1 MSVGVR
7 GAGCV
12 ATGSV
17 ARTLVEFRWV
27 RELNEG
33 VQRIYDEMASF
44 FSVQLTLENSITS
57 RVLRQHDAMV
67 GDMGQEVY
75 GSLNEYEL
83 AAIQYVYG
91 RGRIT
96 VKELS
101 DHLQRSA
108 KISRSVLKAL
118 VNKGLLVW
126 RGSHSN
132 DPSQHYT
139 LRKS

>member
-1 MSVGVR
+1 MR

-17 ARTLVEFRWV
+17 ARTLVEFGWV

-44 FSVQLTLENSITS
+44 FLNDPVFSEPNDASVQLTLENSITS

-83 AAIQYVYG
+83 AAIQVPSKIVRYRHPIRLRQG
-91 RGRIT
+91 ANNRKGAFR
-96 VKELS
+96 S
-101 DHLQRSA
+101 PAAQRQDIQIGA
-108 KISRSVLKAL
+108 
-118 VNKGLLVW
+118 
-126 RGSHSN
+126 
-132 DPSQHYT
+132 
-139 LRKS
+139 

>member
-17 ARTLVEFRWV
+17 ARALVEFGWV

-44 FSVQLTLENSITS
+44 FLNDPVFSEPNDASVQLTLENSITS

-91 RGRIT
+91 KGRIT

-108 KISRSVLKAL
+108 KISRSVL
-118 VNKGLLVW
+118 V
-126 RGSHSN
+126 
-132 DPSQHYT
+132 PSRI
-139 LRKS
+139 LRTFPTAS

>member
-1 MSVGVR
+1 MR

-17 ARTLVEFRWV
+17 ARTLVEFGWV

-44 FSVQLTLENSITS
+44 FLNDPVFSEPNDASVQLTLENSITS

-91 RGRIT
+91 KGRIT
-96 VKELS
+96 VKVP
-101 DHLQRSA
+101 
-108 KISRSVLKAL
+108 SRI
-118 VNKGLLVW
+118 
-126 RGSHSN
+126 
-132 DPSQHYT
+132 
-139 LRKS
+139 LRTFPTAS

>member
-1 MSVGVR
+1 
-7 GAGCV
+7 
-12 ATGSV
+12 
-17 ARTLVEFRWV
+17 
-27 RELNEG
+27 
-33 VQRIYDEMASF
+33 
-44 FSVQLTLENSITS
+44 
-57 RVLRQHDAMV
+57 MV

-91 RGRIT
+91 KGRIT

-118 VNKGLLVW
+118 VGKGLLVW
-126 RGSHSN
+126 HGSHSN